1 MASFLF
7 KTEPGDYAFADLER
21 EHRTVWSGI
30 RNPTALI
37 HLRTVRKGDQV
48 VIYHSGKDK
57 AAVGIAVAE
66 SDPYPDPRLGDP
78 KRVVLDLKPLRALA
92 RPVAIA
98 EFRADPVLK
107 KTELI
112 RITRL
117 SVMPLTAAQFDR
129 VLELAKARPK

>member
-7 KTEPGDYAFADLER
+7 KTEPGEYAFADLER
-21 EHRTVWSGI
+21 ERRTVWSGI
-30 RNPTALI
+30 GNPTALI

-57 AAVGIAVAE
+57 AAVGIAVAD
-66 SDPYPDPRLGDP
+66 SDPYPDPKLGDP
-78 KRVVLDLKPLRALA
+78 RRVVLDVKPVRALA

-129 VLELAKARPK
+129 VLELAKARRK

>member
-7 KTEPGDYAFADLER
+7 KTEPGEYAFADLER
-21 EHRTVWSGI
+21 EKQTVWSGI
-30 RNPTALI
+30 KNPTALI
-37 HLRTVRKGDQV
+37 HLRTVRKGDRV

-57 AAVGIAVAE
+57 AAVGTAVAE
-66 SDPYPDPRLGDP
+66 SDPYPDPKLGDP
-78 KRVVLDLKPLRALA
+78 KRVVLDLKPVRALA
-92 RPVAIA
+92 RRVAIA

-107 KTELI
+107 QTELI

-129 VLELAKARPK
+129 VLDLSKRRAP